1 MKKPERFPQ
10 YPNSYPSTVQNAVRY
25 QQHPEWLLEPFAQ
38 MPYPAER
45 SAPLHVLVVKLVY
58 TTYQNHLKLVE
69 SLAYAAYQSLL
80 T

>member
-45 SAPLHVLVVKLVY
+45 SAPLHVLVVS
-58 TTYQNHLKLVE
+58 TTYQNHLKLVK
-69 SLAYAAYQSLL
+69 SLAYAAYQSRL